1 MRWHYLSKDWI
12 RRRKKDPYYRKA
24 KAEGY
29 RSRAAYKLREINE
42 RTRLIRK
49 GYRVLD
55 LGAAPGGWSQIA
67 RDIVGEEGEVI
78 AVDLVGMTMEGVRF
92 IQGDIEDPEL
102 LEMIT
107 QVVPTFHAVISD
119 ASVNLSGNR
128 TFDRG
133 RNFALGWAVLK
144 LAREVLVPGGSCV
157 LKLFSGVE
165 VDELKE
171 EFSVDFREFSIL
183 KPRSSIKSSSEIF
196 LLFRG
201 YRPRSGD

>member
-1 MRWHYLSKDWI
+1 MSKDWI
-12 RRRKKDPYYRKA
+12 RQRKKDPYYRKA
-24 KAEGY
+24 KVEGY

-42 RTRLIRK
+42 RTRVIRK
-49 GYRVLD
+49 GYMVLD

-67 RDIVGEEGEVI
+67 RDVVGEEGEVV
-78 AVDLVGMTMEGVRF
+78 AVDLVGMSMKGVKF

-102 LEMIT
+102 AEKIT
-107 QVVPTFHAVISD
+107 QVVPRFNAVISD

-128 TFDRG
+128 NFDRG
-133 RNFALGWAVLK
+133 RNFSLGWAVLK

-157 LKLFSGVE
+157 LKLFSGTE
-165 VDELKE
+165 VDDLKE
-171 EFSVDFREFSIL
+171 EFCADFREFSIL

-196 LLFRG
+196 LVFRG